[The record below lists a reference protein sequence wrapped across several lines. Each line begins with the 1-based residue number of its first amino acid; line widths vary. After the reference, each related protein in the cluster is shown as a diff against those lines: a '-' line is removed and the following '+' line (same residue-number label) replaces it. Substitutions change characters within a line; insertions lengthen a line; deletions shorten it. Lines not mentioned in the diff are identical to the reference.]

1 MAYFFAVG
9 VSLSRFPSV
18 LSLRLHQLRPG
29 RPRRRPRAKP
39 VDHAPTAARSEA
51 VLPRS
56 VLQGEEATGQTHAAA
71 IYDTALVFLLINKK
85 FPISTLF
92 PSTGQLV
99 QGRAVLPLPRDAP
112 RQHQLGRGAEGP
124 AGAHTGLR

>member
-18 LSLRLHQLRPG
+18 ISLRLHQLRPG

-56 VLQGEEATGQTHAAA
+56 VLQGEEATGQTLTAA
-71 IYDTALVFLLINKK
+71 IYDTTLVFLLINKK
-85 FPISTLF
+85 NPDLPLF
-92 PSTGQLV
+92 PSI
-99 QGRAVLPLPRDAP
+99 
-112 RQHQLGRGAEGP
+112 
-124 AGAHTGLR
+124 